1 MNIKSRLKIML
12 FLQYFVWG
20 SWLVTLGSYMM
31 KTLSFSGAEVGM
43 VYSSKGIAAILMPGL
58 IGIIADKYIP
68 ANRLYM
74 ICHLIGAA
82 ALFYAAT
89 VTSSTVM
96 FWVMLINAMAF
107 MPTIALSN
115 SISYSSLSQYQL
127 DSVSNFPPIRVFGTV
142 GFIVAMWSISLM
154 KFELSSM
161 QLYIAGGCS
170 LLLALYSLTL
180 PKIDVNKKAISSSW
194 ISKLGLDALVLFK
207 KPVMAV
213 FFLFA
218 MLLGAVLQITNTFG
232 NPFLHDF
239 GLNPLYQDSLVVQ
252 YPSILLSISQMAE
265 VCFILAIP
273 FFLKRYG
280 IKTVML
286 LSMFAWT
293 LRFGFF
299 AFGDPSAIG
308 LMFLIM
314 SMIVYGCAFDFF
326 NISGSIFIEREVD
339 TRMRA
344 SAQGLFMTM
353 VNGVGA
359 YFGAILSGLV
369 VDYYTVDGIKDWQ
382 MIWLV
387 FASYT
392 VVLAIIFQ
400 FTFHYHHDKD
410 AALKEAKS
418 S

>member
-1 MNIKSRLKIML
+1 MNIKSRLKVML

-20 SWLVTLGSYMM
+20 SWLVTLGAYMM
-31 KTLSFSGAEVGM
+31 KTLDFSGAEVGM

-74 ICHLIGAA
+74 LCHIICAGS
-82 ALFYAAT
+82 LFYAAT
-89 VTSSTVM
+89 VADPSVM
-96 FWVMLINAMAF
+96 FWAMLINAMAF

-115 SISYSSLSQYQL
+115 TISYSSLSQYQL
-127 DSVSNFPPIRVFGTV
+127 DSVANFPPIRVFGTV
-142 GFIVAMWSISLM
+142 GFIAAMWSISLL

-161 QLYIAGGCS
+161 QLYVAGSCS
-170 LLLALYSLTL
+170 LLLAMYSLTL
-180 PKIDVNKKAISSSW
+180 PKMAVNKQAITTSW
-194 ISKLGLDALVLFK
+194 MSKLGLDALVLFK
-207 KPVMAV
+207 KPIMAV

-232 NPFLHDF
+232 SPFLHEF
-239 GLNPLYQDSLVVQ
+239 ARNPLYQDSLIVQ
-252 YPSILLSISQMAE
+252 YPSILLSVSQMAE
-265 VCFILAIP
+265 VAFILAIP

-286 LSMFAWT
+286 LSMLAWT

-299 AFGDPSAIG
+299 AFGDPSTIG

-326 NISGSIFIEREVD
+326 NISGSIFIEQEVD
-339 TRMRA
+339 HRMRA

-369 VDYYTVDGIKDWQ
+369 VDYFSVDGVKDWQ
-382 MIWLV
+382 SIWLV
-387 FASYT
+387 FSSYT
-392 VVLAIIFQ
+392 VILAVIFY
-400 FTFHYHHDKD
+400 FSFHYKHQREKP
-410 AALKEAKS
+410 LEMAKAG
-418 S
+418 

>member
-1 MNIKSRLKIML
+1 
-12 FLQYFVWG
+12 
-20 SWLVTLGSYMM
+20 
-31 KTLSFSGAEVGM
+31 
-43 VYSSKGIAAILMPGL
+43 
-58 IGIIADKYIP
+58 
-68 ANRLYM
+68 
-74 ICHLIGAA
+74 
-82 ALFYAAT
+82 
-89 VTSSTVM
+89 
-96 FWVMLINAMAF
+96 
-107 MPTIALSN
+107 
-115 SISYSSLSQYQL
+115 
-127 DSVSNFPPIRVFGTV
+127 
-142 GFIVAMWSISLM
+142 
-154 KFELSSM
+154 M
-161 QLYIAGGCS
+161 QLYIAGSCS

-180 PKIDVNKKAISSSW
+180 PHIAANKKAISSSW
-194 ISKLGLDALVLFK
+194 VSKLGLDALVLFK
-207 KPVMAV
+207 KTIMAV

-232 NPFLHDF
+232 SPFLHDF
-239 GLNPLYQDSLVVQ
+239 ARDPLFQDSLIVQ

-265 VCFILAIP
+265 VGFILAIP

-308 LMFLIM
+308 LMFLIL

-326 NISGSIFIEREVD
+326 NISGSIFIEKEVGN
-339 TRMRA
+339 RMRA

-369 VDYYTVDGIKDWQ
+369 VDYFSVDGVKDWHT
-382 MIWLV
+382 IWLV

-392 VVLAIIFQ
+392 VVPCCYFLL
-400 FTFHYHHDKD
+400 HVP
-410 AALKEAKS
+410 LPS
-418 S
+418 